1 MRKDLA
7 ESFSLSFHP
16 IFVTFY
22 IVLFIFVMPIFT
34 VQSLGSNALLSIL
47 VLITIST
54 VILPMGS
61 MYYLKRKGIIQSFEM
76 HNKNE
81 RATPYIYTAIYYS
94 ITAYMLFRIDFIPVL
109 IPLILAIPTI
119 VIIILLVLNT
129 KLKVSAHAAG
139 MGSLNAIIYVL
150 MQTYYIDLWIPLF
163 VSFVLSAFVL
173 LSRKYLKAHSYLELV
188 LGFMVGG
195 LVSLGVGFW
204 GL

>member
-34 VQSLGSNALLSIL
+34 IQSLGSSALLSIL
-47 VLITIST
+47 VLIAIST
-54 VILPMGS
+54 VILPIGS

-81 RATPYIYTAIYYS
+81 RATPYIYTAIYYAT
-94 ITAYMLFRIDFIPVL
+94 TAYMLYRIDFIPKL
-109 IPLILAIPTI
+109 IPLILIIPAV
-119 VIIILLVLNT
+119 VIIMLLVLNT

-150 MQTYYIDLWIPLF
+150 MQIYYIDLWIPLF
-163 VSFVLSAFVL
+163 VSFVLSFSVL
-173 LSRKYLKAHSYLELV
+173 FSRKYLKAHSYLELL
-188 LGFMVGG
+188 LGYMIGG
-195 LVSLGVGFW
+195 IVSLGIGFW